1 MDRHTGAEAVRFARS
16 VVMAEASFEPI
27 PPPLTR
33 GEFSIN
39 RGAFVTLS
47 TYPSGELRGCIG
59 YPYPTM
65 PLGRVLVES
74 ARSACHDPRFP
85 DLEGDEARAVTV
97 EVTILSPPVSIGS
110 GESLPGRIVV
120 GRDGLMIECMGRRGL
135 LLPQVPLEWGWDAMG
150 YLDALCDKAG
160 LPRGVWSRPDCRV
173 YSFTGEVFSETVPF
187 GDVNRLDS
195 NGL

>member
-16 VVMAEASFEPI
+16 VVMAEVSFEPI
-27 PPPLTR
+27 PPPLTQ
-33 GEFSIN
+33 GEFSMN

-150 YLDALCDKAG
+150 YLDALCA
-160 LPRGVWSRPDCRV
+160 LPMLLARMRIGKMGHGILLILSAVMLVLW
-173 YSFTGEVFSETVPF
+173 TF
-187 GDVNRLDS
+187 GYTIAVQVL
-195 NGL
+195 